1 MNNDK
6 KNQPPK
12 NNEIP
17 YDKMIVIDSEGKSL
31 GLLTKQQAINAA
43 EQEELDLVLLAP
55 SSDTKPAVTK
65 ITDYGKFLYQKKIK
79 EKENK
84 QKVQKMKEITVK
96 PLISDGDLAWKA
108 KETQRWLKE
117 GSQVKFQI
125 RSTGKLATREELIN
139 EVYQR
144 FFNLIKDDAKIIS
157 PFKKNSPILHSTIFG
172 KNK

>member
-1 MNNDK
+1 
-6 KNQPPK
+6 
-12 NNEIP
+12 
-17 YDKMIVIDSEGKSL
+17 
-31 GLLTKQQAINAA
+31 
-43 EQEELDLVLLAP
+43 
-55 SSDTKPAVTK
+55 
-65 ITDYGKFLYQKKIK
+65 
-79 EKENK
+79 
-84 QKVQKMKEITVK
+84 MKEITVK